1 MAQDNA
7 QALQAVLTNIRGAAQ
22 TERDKG
28 TAFERLVK
36 EFLVKDA
43 LWAEKFSDV
52 WMWSDWPE
60 RDGRADA
67 GIDLVARES
76 ETGELWAIQAKFYDP
91 SHALQKGDI
100 DSFFTESG
108 KAPFSQ
114 RMIVSTTD
122 NWSAKAEEA
131 LDGQQIPVTR
141 VRLMDLADST
151 LDWTTYKADQPSAL
165 EHFEART
172 LREHQREALEHVS
185 DGFKSSD
192 RGKMIMACGTGKTF
206 TALRIA
212 EHLAGSGGR
221 ILFLVPSISLLQQ
234 TLREWTSHS
243 TIPLRSFAVCSDTKV
258 GKAQEDISV
267 HDLQYPATTNA
278 TQLAKHAS
286 KNVDGKLTVIF
297 GTYQSIQVVAEAQ
310 ANGLPDFDLI
320 VCDEAHRTTGVT
332 VADAD
337 ESNFV
342 RVHDADFIKGAK
354 RLYMTATPRIYS
366 DDSKSKANEAGAAVA
381 SMDDETVFGPEFHRL
396 GFGEAVGRDLLS
408 DYKVLVLAVDE
419 SYIAKA
425 FQQQLADENNELKL
439 DDAAKIIGCW
449 NGLSKRRVLQ
459 TGPDGVLEDPENV
472 EDAIPMSRAVAFA
485 KSIKDSMRLSEMFE
499 EIVTHY
505 TANSD
510 DPDLLRCETDHVD
523 GTYNVLKRNER
534 LDWLKAESPENT
546 CRILS
551 NARCLSEGVD
561 VPALDAVLFLNPRN
575 STVDVVQSVGRVMR
589 KHKDKKYG
597 YVILPIGIPAGM
609 TPEEALAD
617 HQRYKVV
624 WQVLQALRA
633 HDDRFNAMV
642 NKIDLNKDA
651 ATQIQVIGVG
661 GGPDDLEGGD
671 GEGGESPT
679 ATQTML
685 AFPQM
690 DEWRDAILAKLV
702 QKVGDR
708 RYWED
713 WAKDIAE
720 IAERHVTRIQ
730 SLLDN
735 NNTELE
741 EEFDAFL
748 LGLRGNLND
757 SISRDDAIEMLAQ
770 HLITKPVF
778 DALFEDYS
786 FATANPV
793 SQVMQRMLD
802 ALDEHALDKESE
814 TLDKFYES
822 VRMRASGIDNA
833 EGKQRIII
841 ELYEKFFK
849 NAFPRVA
856 NKLGIVYTPIEIV
869 DYILNSVQAVL
880 KSEFKTDLSAEGV
893 HVLDPFTGTGTFIAR
908 LIQSGLIDP
917 KAMERKYRRELHAN
931 EIVLLAYYIAAINI
945 EATYHG
951 IHGGKYEPFDG
962 IVLTDTFQMYED
974 GDADDKLIFPI
985 NNERVEAQ
993 KKAPIRVIIGNPPY
1007 SVGQGSENEGNQNVE
1022 YPTLDEKIRNTY
1034 AKQSGA
1040 GLKRNLYDSYI
1051 RAFRWASDRIGDHGV
1066 VAFVTNG
1073 AWVDGSATDGFRKS
1087 LGIEFSSIWV
1097 FNLRGNARTS
1107 GEARRKEK
1115 GNVFGEGSR
1124 TPVAITILVRKQ
1136 GHKGKAKIHYQDIGD
1151 YLKREEKLTIIETQK
1166 SVSAGVW
1173 ETLTPNDSG
1182 DWVNKRDEEYGTYQ
1196 VLGDKKG
1203 KTATPVFDNY
1213 SLGVVTARDA
1223 WMINSSTSELAAN
1236 SQRMIN
1242 EFNRLNIEFGQWCV
1256 RKGLKRDESSM
1267 EDFAALNSD
1276 ESKISWTRALKAD
1289 LRKDK
1294 PVKFEESKIVTSTYR
1309 PFFKQKLYF
1318 DRRLNE
1324 MVYQIPR
1331 LFPNPSVQNLV
1342 ISSVG
1347 IGASV
1352 GFSAL
1357 ITDAI
1362 PNLHL
1367 SDTGQVFPLYVYEE
1381 PTDEAD
1387 LFNSNDEGGLTRRD
1401 AITNFTLTRY
1411 QHQYG
1416 NELTK
1421 EDIFYFVYG
1430 LLHSREYINRYQD
1443 DLKKMIPRIPLVKD
1457 FWGFSKAGRSLADWH
1472 LNYETVEP
1480 WKLEGLPP
1488 LKASAAS
1495 LRVEKMKFAKS
1506 AVGHPKS
1513 AIIVNSHYTLAGI
1526 PEDAYRYTVNG
1537 KSAIEWLIDRYQ
1549 VKTDKASGIVND
1561 PNLYSDDPRYIIDLV
1576 ARIVRVSM
1584 ESVAIIDSLPKLE
1597 IIE

>member
-1 MAQDNA
+1 MADNNA
-7 QALQAVLTNIRGAAQ
+7 QALQGVLTNIRQAAQ
-22 TERDKG
+22 SERDKG

-36 EFLVKDA
+36 EFLVKDSM
-43 LWAEKFSDV
+43 WAEKFSDV
-52 WMWSDWPE
+52 WMWSDWPD
-60 RDGRADA
+60 RDGRGDA

-76 ETGELWAIQAKFYDP
+76 ETSELWAIQAKFYDP
-91 SHALQKGDI
+91 AHALQKGDI

-114 RMIVSTTD
+114 RMIISTTD
-122 NWSAKAEEA
+122 HWSTKAEEA
-131 LDGQQIPVTR
+131 LEGQQIPVTR
-141 VRLMDLADST
+141 VRLMDLAEST
-151 LDWTTYKADQPSAL
+151 LDWSTYKADQPSAL
-165 EHFEART
+165 EHFAPRE
-172 LREHQREALEHVS
+172 LRAHQVEALESVS
-185 DGFKSSD
+185 EGFKTSD

-206 TALRIA
+206 TSLRIA
-212 EHLAGSGGR
+212 EHLAGVGGR
-221 ILFLVPSISLLQQ
+221 VLFLVPSISLLQQ
-234 TLREWTSHS
+234 TLREWTNYSE
-243 TIPLRSFAVCSDTKV
+243 IPLRSFAVCSDTKI
-258 GKAQEDISV
+258 GKKQEDISV
-267 HDLQYPATTNA
+267 HDLQYPATTNPMRLAQHA
-278 TQLAKHAS
+278 TAHS
-286 KNVDGKLTVIF
+286 EGKLTVIF
-297 GTYQSIQVVAEAQ
+297 ATYQSIQVVAEAQ
-310 ANGLPDFDLI
+310 ADGLPDFDLI
-320 VCDEAHRTTGVT
+320 ICDEAHRTTGVT
-332 VADAD
+332 LAEND

-342 RVHDADFIKGAK
+342 RVHDADFVKGKK
-354 RLYMTATPRIYS
+354 RLYMTATPRLFS
-366 DDSKSKANEAGAAVA
+366 DDSKSKADEIGAVIA
-381 SMDDETVFGPEFHRL
+381 SMDDESVFGPEFYRL
-396 GFGEAVGRDLLS
+396 GFGEAVERDLLS

-419 SYIAKA
+419 SYIARA
-425 FQQQLADENNELKL
+425 FQEQLADENHELKL

-459 TGPDGVLEDPENV
+459 TGPDGELEDPENI
-472 EDAIPMSRAVAFA
+472 EDPIPMSRAVAFA
-485 KSIKDSMRLSEMFE
+485 RSIKDSQRLVDMFG
-499 EIVTHY
+499 EIVNHY
-505 TANSD
+505 TAATD
-510 DPDLLRCETDHVD
+510 DPDLLLCETQHVD
-523 GTYNVLKRNER
+523 GTFNVLQRNER

-642 NKIDLNKDA
+642 NKIDLNKNA
-651 ATQIQVIGVG
+651 ANKIQVIGVG
-661 GGPDDLEGGD
+661 DPNDDGD
-671 GEGGESPT
+671 GEPT
-679 ATQTML
+679 DTTTGVQE
-685 AFPQM
+685 AFIFPNM
-690 DEWRDAILAKLV
+690 DLWRDAILAKLV

-713 WAKDIAE
+713 WAKDIAQ

-730 SLLDN
+730 ALLDN
-735 NNTELE
+735 NNTKLE
-741 EEFDAFL
+741 AEFDAFL

-786 FATANPV
+786 FAAANPV
-793 SQVMQRMLD
+793 SQVMERMLD
-802 ALDEHALDKESE
+802 ALDEHSLEKESE

-856 NKLGIVYTPIEIV
+856 DKLGIVYTPIEVV

-880 KSEFKTDLSAEGV
+880 KSEFSTDLSTEGV

-917 KAMERKYRRELHAN
+917 NAMERKYRKELHAN

-951 IHGGKYEPFDG
+951 VHGGKYEPFDG
-962 IVLTDTFQMYED
+962 IVLTDTFQMFED

-993 KKAPIRVIIGNPPY
+993 KKAPIRVIVGNPPY
-1007 SVGQGSENEGNQNVE
+1007 SVGQGSENEGNKNVV
-1022 YPTLDEKIRNTY
+1022 YPTLDGRIRKTY
-1034 AKQSGA
+1034 TERSTGTN
-1040 GLKRNLYDSYI
+1040 LNSLYDSYI

-1087 LGIEFSSIWV
+1087 LSNEFSSIWV
-1097 FNLRGNARTS
+1097 FNLRGNQRTS
-1107 GEARRKEK
+1107 GEKSRQEGGKI
-1115 GNVFGEGSR
+1115 FGSGSR

-1136 GHKGKAKIHYQDIGD
+1136 GHKGQAQIHYQDIGD
-1151 YLKREEKLTIIETQK
+1151 YLNREEKLAIIDTQK
-1166 SVSAGVW
+1166 LVSAGVW
-1173 ETLTPNDSG
+1173 ERLTPNDSG
-1182 DWVNKRDEEYGTYQ
+1182 DWINQRSETYETYQ
-1196 VLGDKKG
+1196 VLGDKRD
-1203 KTATPVFDNY
+1203 KTAKPLFDVY
-1213 SLGVVTARDA
+1213 SSGVQTNRDA
-1223 WMINSSTSELAAN
+1223 WAVNSSQSELASNMA
-1236 SQRMIN
+1236 RMIDYYN
-1242 EFNRLNIEFGQWCV
+1242 NQCAELTEYCAQRQV
-1256 RKGLKRDESSM
+1256 PRDESATKAFISN
-1267 EDFAALNSD
+1267 ASD
-1276 ESKISWTRALKAD
+1276 PKKISWTSELIRD
-1289 LRKDK
+1289 LRKDNPATFSGK
-1294 PVKFEESKIVTSTYR
+1294 NIVTAMYR
-1309 PFFKQKLYF
+1309 PYFKQFLYL
-1318 DRRLNE
+1318 DRQLNHR
-1324 MVYQIPR
+1324 VYQIPR
-1331 LFPNPSVQNLV
+1331 LFPNVDSENIGISVNVADQRKPF
-1342 ISSVG
+1342 G
-1347 IGASV
+1347 
-1352 GFSAL
+1352 AL
-1357 ITDAI
+1357 ITRVA
-1362 PNLHL
+1362 PSLTL
-1367 SDTGQVFPLYVYEE
+1367 SDPGHYFPLYVYEE
-1381 PTDEAD
+1381 LSGEGS
-1387 LFNSNDEGGLTRRD
+1387 LFESEESHRFRKHD
-1401 AITNFTLTRY
+1401 AITDFTLARY
-1411 QHQYG
+1411 QKQYG
-1416 NELTK
+1416 SELTK

-1430 LLHSREYINRYQD
+1430 LLNSREYIYRYQA
-1443 DLKKMIPRIPLVKD
+1443 DLSKMMPRIPLVKD
-1457 FWGFSKAGRSLADWH
+1457 VWGFSKAGRSLAEWH

-1480 WKLEGLPP
+1480 WELEGLPP
-1488 LKASAAS
+1488 ANASAAS
-1495 LRVEKMKFAKS
+1495 LRVEKMKFARS
-1506 AVGHPKS
+1506 AGDHPKS

-1549 VKTDKASGIVND
+1549 VKIEKDSQILND

-1576 ARIVRVSM
+1576 ARMVRVSM

>member
-1 MAQDNA
+1 MADNNA
-7 QALQAVLTNIRGAAQ
+7 QALQGVLTNIRQTAQ
-22 TERDKG
+22 SERDKG

-36 EFLVKDA
+36 EFLVKDS

-60 RDGRADA
+60 RDGRVDA
-67 GIDLVARES
+67 GIDLVAKDA
-76 ETGELWAIQAKFYDP
+76 ETDELWAIQAKFYDP

-131 LDGQQIPVTR
+131 LEGQQIPVTR
-141 VRLMDLADST
+141 VRLMDLAEST
-151 LDWTTYKADQPSAL
+151 LDWSTYKADQPSAL
-165 EHFEART
+165 EHFAPRD
-172 LREHQREALEHVS
+172 LRAHQVEALEHVS
-185 DGFKSSD
+185 EGFKTSD

-206 TALRIA
+206 TSLRIA
-212 EHLAGSGGR
+212 EHLAGAGGR
-221 ILFLVPSISLLQQ
+221 VLFLVPSISLLQQ
-234 TLREWTSHS
+234 TLREWTNYSELL
-243 TIPLRSFAVCSDTKV
+243 LRSFAVCSDTKI
-258 GKAQEDISV
+258 GKKQEDISV
-267 HDLQYPATTNA
+267 HDLQYPATTNSMRLAQHA
-278 TQLAKHAS
+278 TAHS
-286 KNVDGKLTVIF
+286 EGKLTVIF
-297 GTYQSIQVVAEAQ
+297 ATYQSIQVVAEAQ
-310 ANGLPDFDLI
+310 ADGLPEFDVI
-320 VCDEAHRTTGVT
+320 ICDEAHRTTGVT
-332 VADAD
+332 LAEND

-342 RVHDADFIKGAK
+342 RVHDADFVKGKK
-354 RLYMTATPRIYS
+354 RLYMTATPRLFS
-366 DDSKSKANEAGAAVA
+366 DDSKSKADEIGAVIA
-381 SMDDETVFGPEFHRL
+381 SMNDESLFGPEFYRL
-396 GFGEAVGRDLLS
+396 GFGEAVERDLLS

-419 SYIAKA
+419 SYIARA
-425 FQQQLADENNELKL
+425 FQEQLADENHELKL

-449 NGLSKRRVLQ
+449 NGLSKRRVRQ
-459 TGPDGVLEDPENV
+459 TGPDGELEDPENI
-472 EDAIPMSRAVAFA
+472 EDPIPMSRAVAFA
-485 KSIKDSMRLSEMFE
+485 KSIKDSQRLVDMFG
-499 EIVTHY
+499 EIVSHY
-505 TANSD
+505 TAATD
-510 DPDLLRCETDHVD
+510 DPDLLHCETQHVD
-523 GTYNVLKRNER
+523 GTFNVLQRNER

-642 NKIDLNKDA
+642 NKIDLNKN
-651 ATQIQVIGVG
+651 ATNKIQVIGVG
-661 GGPDDLEGGD
+661 DPSAEGDD
-671 GEGGESPT
+671 ESTDAT
-679 ATQTML
+679 AGVQG
-685 AFPQM
+685 AFIFPNM
-690 DEWRDAILAKLV
+690 DLWRDAILAKLV

-713 WAKDIAE
+713 WAKDIAQ

-730 SLLDN
+730 ALLDN
-735 NNTELE
+735 NNTKLE
-741 EEFDAFL
+741 TEFDAFL

-793 SQVMQRMLD
+793 SQVMERMLL
-802 ALDEHALDKESE
+802 ALEEHALEKESE

-856 NKLGIVYTPIEIV
+856 DKLGIVYTPIEVV

-880 KSEFKTDLSAEGV
+880 KSEFKTDLSTEGV

-908 LIQSGLIDP
+908 LIQSGLIDQ
-917 KAMERKYRRELHAN
+917 KAIERKYKKELHAN
-931 EIVLLAYYIAAINI
+931 ELVLLAYYIAAINI

-951 IHGGKYEPFDG
+951 VHGGKYEPFDG
-962 IVLTDTFQMYED
+962 IVLTDTFQMFED

-993 KKAPIRVIIGNPPY
+993 KKAPIRVIVGNPPY

-1034 AKQSGA
+1034 AKQSRA

-1073 AWVDGSATDGFRKS
+1073 SWIDSGAMDGFRKS
-1087 LGIEFSSIWV
+1087 LGSEFSSIWV

-1124 TPVAITILVRKQ
+1124 TPVSITILVRKQ
-1136 GHKGKAKIHYQDIGD
+1136 GHKGQAQIHYQDIGD
-1151 YLKREEKLTIIETQK
+1151 YLNREEKLSIIEAQK

-1182 DWVNKRDEEYGTYQ
+1182 DWINQRDEGFNTYQ
-1196 VLGDKKG
+1196 VLGDKKD
-1203 KTATPVFDNY
+1203 KTATPLFDTY
-1213 SLGVVTARDA
+1213 SLGVVTNRDA
-1223 WMINSSTSELAAN
+1223 WMVNSGLPALAAN
-1236 SQRMIN
+1236 VERMVN
-1242 EFNRLNIEFGQWCV
+1242 EFNHLNTEFGQWCATNG
-1256 RKGLKRDESSM
+1256 RQRD
-1267 EDFAALNSD
+1267 DAAAEEFTSLNNDGSR
-1276 ESKISWTRALKAD
+1276 ISWTRALKAD
-1289 LRKDK
+1289 LRKNK
-1294 PVKFEESKIVTSTYR
+1294 PIEFDESKIVTTMYR

-1324 MVYQIPR
+1324 MVYQIPK
-1331 LFPNPSVQNLV
+1331 LFPTADSENLL
-1342 ISSVG
+1342 ISAVG
-1347 IGASV
+1347 VGASV
-1352 GFSAL
+1352 GFSCL
-1357 ITDAI
+1357 ITNAI

-1367 SDTGQVFPLYVYEE
+1367 SDTGQCFPLFAYDE
-1381 PTDEAD
+1381 PTEAANLFD
-1387 LFNSNDEGGLTRRD
+1387 LGDGGGLSRRD
-1401 AITNFTLTRY
+1401 AITDHTLARYQKQYGSELTR
-1411 QHQYG
+1411 
-1416 NELTK
+1416 

-1430 LLHSREYINRYQD
+1430 LLHSREYIDRYQA
-1443 DLKKMIPRIPLVKD
+1443 DLSKMIPRIPLAKD
-1457 FWGFSKAGRSLADWH
+1457 FWGFSKAGRNLAEWH

-1480 WKLEGLPP
+1480 WELDGLPP
-1488 LKASAAS
+1488 AKASAAS

-1506 AVGHPKS
+1506 AGDHPKS

-1549 VKTDKASGIVND
+1549 VKIEKDSQILND

-1597 IIE
+1597 IID